1 MDWLTTFSV
10 GLRINTIKDVG
21 VSNLRR
27 LLSLLTVGLSE
38 ILRTSSTL

>member
-10 GLRINTIKDVG
+10 GLKINTIKDVG

-27 LLSLLTVGLSE
+27 LLYLLTIGISE
-38 ILRTSSTL
+38 MFKTSSKL